1 MMLLSPAPVSTLCRF
16 RPQRSQANCRV
27 ESSRLRGRGL
37 SLHNGVLT
45 ATESGALRLPHAEL
59 TDLSAR
65 STADQGPATKEA
77 IGLASAFHL
86 AGLPS

>member
-1 MMLLSPAPVSTLCRF
+1 
-16 RPQRSQANCRV
+16 
-27 ESSRLRGRGL
+27 L

-65 STADQGPATKEA
+65 STASQGPPTKEA

-86 AGLPS
+86 AGLAS